1 MAARIELCQAWLG
14 EAQRAHVAA
23 GVRPYPIGDN
33 IGATTREYGLFKR
46 RFAEPRDGIDGW
58 GVVSWKF
65 AHKCLAAPEALMAFA
80 AERLAAGD
88 DCVFINPMIG
98 NEAVFLNVW
107 EQFVASTAGA
117 DIVAAGVS
125 RLAGIDLQRPMSGDD
140 TAYCNYFIASERFW
154 VRYFAF
160 CDGVLAALDAEVARG
175 SELGRAYAATGRY
188 GADPSLTLQPF
199 VVERLFSSF
208 IAENPDLRC
217 TAMPRPIETYR
228 DKFGVRLGEHL
239 FALSR
244 RKHQAI
250 AKRDMAALG
259 AWDQQRRIFQGSLLL
274 TMWGMDDPDPAL
286 MVRR

>member
-1 MAARIELCQAWLG
+1 MAVRIELCQAFLG

-23 GVRPYPIGDN
+23 GARPYAIGDN

-46 RFAEPRDGIDGW
+46 RFAEPRDGIHGW

-65 AHKCLAAPEALMAFA
+65 THKCLVPPEALLAFA
-80 AERLAAGD
+80 EERLAAGD

-107 EQFVASTAGA
+107 EQFVASAAGA
-117 DIVAAGVS
+117 DVVTAGVA

-140 TAYCNYFIASERFW
+140 TAYCNYFIANERFW

-160 CDGVLAALDAEVARG
+160 CDGVLAALAAEVARG
-175 SELGRAYAATGRY
+175 SDLGRAYAATGRY
-188 GADPSLTLQPF
+188 GADPSVTLQPF

-217 TAMPRPIETYR
+217 TAMPRPIEIYR

-239 FALSR
+239 FALSQ

-250 AKRDMAALG
+250 ASRDMAALG

-286 MVRR
+286 MAPR